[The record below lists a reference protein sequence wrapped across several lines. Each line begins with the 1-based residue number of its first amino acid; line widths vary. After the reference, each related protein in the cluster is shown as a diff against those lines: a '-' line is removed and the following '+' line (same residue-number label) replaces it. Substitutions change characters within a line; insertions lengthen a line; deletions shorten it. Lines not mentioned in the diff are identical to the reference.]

1 MEIVVALIVTLV
13 LIVGVTVFVVAA
25 VHRKQQR
32 ALTRDN
38 QLIPGRPTRA
48 PRSWAVS
55 HDAEAR
61 LHRRLRDAMA
71 ALEAVSAM
79 DTGSTIALRADLEQT
94 VIQLDDQLVAVA
106 QLTPPQRDEL
116 LQAITATV
124 ESVEAAVGR
133 YASAATMPDT
143 SALEVDVATVQNQLD
158 VTRELQRRLA
168 P

>member
-1 MEIVVALIVTLV
+1 MEIVVASVFTLV
-13 LIVGVTVFVVAA
+13 LIAGVTAAIVGV

-38 QLIPGRPTRA
+38 QLIAGRLTRA

-55 HDAEAR
+55 PDPEAR

-71 ALEAVSAM
+71 ALQAVNAI

-94 VIQLDDQLVAVA
+94 AIQLDDQLVAVA
-106 QLTPPQRDEL
+106 QLTPTQREQL
-116 LQAITATV
+116 LPAITTTV

-133 YASAATMPDT
+133 YAATATKPDT
-143 SALEVDVATVQNQLD
+143 AALDADVATVQHQID